1 MIREKNM
8 KFPFRII
15 ESTIST
21 RSEFDVTEGYQPT
34 YALFFIKKGSFRI
47 EHDGI
52 TEDIVPGDC
61 IILPDYLYFRRNV
74 IEPIEFIYVKFAVNL
89 NCPYSF
95 TIPYGKLIFP
105 DKKRFISN
113 ISAIEKL
120 LMNDDLF
127 SVNYREH
134 LLTDILFMIHF
145 EQIEKNTHPQEQTVK
160 DFLVEAAVT
169 YILEHLQHKI
179 LIQDICYNVGTNMST
194 LNFRFRR
201 TFNMS
206 VGQYIVNEKMK
217 KARHLLIGTTYSIT
231 EIADR
236 CGFENVYYF
245 SNVFKKVNGISPSK
259 YKNNYK

>member
-1 MIREKNM
+1 
-8 KFPFRII
+8 
-15 ESTIST
+15 
-21 RSEFDVTEGYQPT
+21 
-34 YALFFIKKGSFRI
+34 
-47 EHDGI
+47 
-52 TEDIVPGDC
+52 
-61 IILPDYLYFRRNV
+61 LYFRRNV

-95 TIPYGKLIFP
+95 TIPYGKLIFL

-179 LIQDICYNVGTNMST
+179 LIQDICYNVGTNIST

-217 KARHLLIGTTYSIT
+217 FFYPR
-231 EIADR
+231 
-236 CGFENVYYF
+236 
-245 SNVFKKVNGISPSK
+245 
-259 YKNNYK
+259 

>member
-1 MIREKNM
+1 ME
-8 KFPFRII
+8 FPFRII

-21 RSEFDVTEGYQPT
+21 RSEFDLTEGYQPT

-52 TEDIVPGDC
+52 TENIVPGDC
-61 IILPDYLYFRRNV
+61 LILPDYLYFRRNV
-74 IEPIEFIYVKFAVNL
+74 IEPIEFVYVKFAVNL

-95 TIPYGKLIFP
+95 TIPYGKLIFR
-105 DKKRFISN
+105 DKKRFLSN

-145 EQIEKNTHPQEQTVK
+145 EQIEKNTHQQEQVVK
-160 DFLVEAAVT
+160 DFLVESAVT
-169 YILEHLQHKI
+169 YILEHLRHKI

-245 SNVFKKVNGISPSK
+245 SNVFKKAHGISPAK